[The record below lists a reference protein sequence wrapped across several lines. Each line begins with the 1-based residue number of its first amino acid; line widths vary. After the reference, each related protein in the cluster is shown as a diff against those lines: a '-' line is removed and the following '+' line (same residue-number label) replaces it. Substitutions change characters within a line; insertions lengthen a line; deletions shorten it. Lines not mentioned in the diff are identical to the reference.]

1 MIFQVR
7 GVSHQAGGDTFPGY
21 RRSEW
26 IEPGAW
32 RRAQGDHLSDRPQI
46 EIPESVYR
54 CHPVTRVRGGH
65 RDGPGGHPCNEHMPG
80 VRLNHSV
87 GFPAAVVLPQVR

>member
-7 GVSHQAGGDTFPGY
+7 GVGHQAGGDTFPRH

-26 IEPGAW
+26 IEPGACG
-32 RRAQGDHLSDRPQI
+32 RAEGDHISDSPKI
-46 EIPESVYR
+46 EIPLGVYR
-54 CHPVTRVRGGH
+54 RHPVSRVRRRH

-80 VRLNHSV
+80 IRLNHSV